1 MSNVAEKDSIMAR
14 LGSLKNAEDIYRQ
27 LSVRD
32 DYTIEERNQ
41 IKEWVKKADQKNR
54 DENTQSW
61 EVRGSPK
68 NGLRLL

>member
-1 MSNVAEKDSIMAR
+1 MNNVTDKDNIMAR
-14 LGSLKNAEDIYRQ
+14 LGNLKNAEDIYHQ

-54 DENTQSW
+54 DENTQ
-61 EVRGSPK
+61 RGK
-68 NGLRLL
+68 CEAVQKTAFAW